1 MAPCVPSTVDCL
13 ALLLY
18 HFWVLQGGRL
28 LKGRTLFWVLLCLLL
43 VGGCSSKDKDE
54 EAIKA
59 VVDRLVTAVEMGDKN
74 AFKDKLHLD
83 YRDRFGHDRH
93 TITDRIFLIV
103 SEMNQL
109 DIEVVGL
116 EIEEL
121 DRDYGFARLFF
132 KVKLH
137 GEGRP
142 RGYAW
147 EEIKRRNIVL
157 HLRRT
162 GTEWQGIKGDLGID
176 LMGAIF

>member
-1 MAPCVPSTVDCL
+1 MLKRGCIL
-13 ALLLY
+13 
-18 HFWVLQGGRL
+18 WVLICL
-28 LKGRTLFWVLLCLLL
+28 VVL
-43 VGGCSSKDKDE
+43 GGCSSKDKDE

-59 VVDRLVTAVEMGDKN
+59 VVEQFVTAVERGDKN
-74 AFKDKLHLD
+74 AFKDNLHLD
-83 YRDRFGHDRH
+83 YRDRFGHDRN

-103 SEMNQL
+103 SEMSQL

-116 EIEEL
+116 ELEEL

-157 HLRRT
+157 HLRRV
-162 GTEWQGIKGDLGID
+162 GTDWQGIKGDLGID

>member
-1 MAPCVPSTVDCL
+1 M
-13 ALLLY
+13 
-18 HFWVLQGGRL
+18 QGGRRL
-28 LKGRTLFWVLLCLLL
+28 SWRTLFWVLLCFAWL
-43 VGGCSSKDKDE
+43 GGCSSKDKDE

-59 VVDRLVTAVEMGDKN
+59 VVEHFVTAIEMGDKT
-74 AFKDKLHLD
+74 AFKGKLHLD

-109 DIEVVGL
+109 DIEIVGL
-116 EIEEL
+116 EIEEI
-121 DRDYGFARLFF
+121 DTDYGFARLFF

>member
-1 MAPCVPSTVDCL
+1 MKRIMFVFGV
-13 ALLLY
+13 
-18 HFWVLQGGRL
+18 
-28 LKGRTLFWVLLCLLL
+28 LCLIW
-43 VGGCSSKDKDE
+43 GSGCSSRDKDE

-59 VVDRLVTAVEMGDKN
+59 VVQQLVMAVETGNKE
-74 AFKDKLHLD
+74 AFKERLHLD

-103 SEMNQL
+103 SEMSQL

-116 EIEEL
+116 EIEEI
-121 DRDYGFARLFF
+121 DPDYGFARLFF

-157 HLRRT
+157 SLRRT
-162 GTEWQGIKGDLGID
+162 GTDWYGIKGDLGID